1 MSNFFIDRPIFAWV
15 IAILIMLGGV
25 IAILNLGVQSY
36 PDIAPPQVSIS
47 TRYPGASA
55 STAEGSV
62 TQVIEQ
68 QLTGINNLLYFNSST
83 SADGRVQIT
92 LTFQPGTDP
101 DIAAVQTQNQVSR
114 AEPLLPQAVLQ
125 QGIIVAKAN
134 PDTLMAIA
142 LISNNPA
149 IGRDRLNDIVASQVL
164 NPISRVQGVGTTR
177 QFGAEYAMRIWL
189 NPEKMHGYGLSA
201 TQVLNAVE
209 SQNIQVAAGTLGAD
223 PAVKGWGFTA
233 DVSGEGL
240 FSTPQQFLNII
251 LRANPDGTV
260 VKLGDVA
267 TANFGPQNYGFDTTY
282 DGKPIG
288 AFAIQTLP
296 GANGLTVAKAARAEM
311 ARLAVGFPQGVTWF
325 VPYDTTTFITISIQ
339 DVLKTLV
346 EALILVFAV
355 MLIFLQNFRATLIP
369 AVVIPIALLGA
380 FIGMD
385 AMGFTINQLTLFGMV
400 MAIGIVVDDA
410 IVVIENIERIM
421 TEQGLSPRD
430 AARKGMGEISGAV
443 VAITAVLLA
452 VFVPSALQS
461 GSTGI
466 IYRQFALTIAVSM
479 FFSAFLALTF
489 TPALCANFLKPRHD
503 EQKNLLSRKFNEV
516 FGWTHRTYVSHVT
529 HAVRHAPRWMM
540 VFVVVA
546 VLAGFLYV
554 KLPGSF
560 LPQEDQGYLMA
571 VVQLPPGAT
580 KQRSEAV
587 MRQMWA
593 VLQKDPSVEN
603 AMQIVGFSFVGS
615 GENNGMAFI
624 QLKDWSKRK
633 LTAEELIPRLNA
645 QLHRDIRDASIVVV
659 NLPTVH
665 GLGAFGGFDMYLE
678 DVSGQGRPALTR
690 ALKTVLAKA
699 KQDKVLV
706 NVRPNEL
713 PPSPQLDFNIDR
725 VQAASMGLSAT
736 DVANAASLM
745 LAPTNVGQMF
755 AEGRVKFVM
764 MQAAAP
770 FRMSQ
775 SAFNDFY
782 TPSST
787 QTNPDGT
794 PAMIPISSV
803 IHSHWELVSPSLSR
817 FNGNPA
823 VEVVGDAAPGFQSG
837 QAMDAMQ
844 NIVTHDLSHGF
855 SFDWTGQSFEE
866 AESSSGAAMLMG
878 LSILVVFL
886 ALAALYES
894 WSVPIAVLLIVPL
907 TVLGT
912 VLFTMARGLAD
923 DVFFKIGLVTVIG
936 LAAKNAI
943 LIIEYAV
950 AEQKAGKTLREAVID
965 AARLRFRPILMTS
978 FAFILGVFPL
988 FISTGAG
995 ANARHAIGTG
1005 VIGGMLFATIF
1016 GLLLIPVF
1024 YVIVRRFVGDKLDGN
1039 GTPPAL
1045 TDQGEE
1051 IKPFE

>member
-15 IAILIMLGGV
+15 IAILITLGGV
-25 IAILNLGVQSY
+25 LAIDNLGVQSY
-36 PDIAPPQVSIS
+36 PNIAPPQVSIVAH
-47 TRYPGASA
+47 YPGASS

-62 TQVIEQ
+62 TEVIEQ
-68 QLTGINNLLYFNSST
+68 QLTGIDNLLYFSSST
-83 SADGRVQIT
+83 SSSGRVAIT
-92 LTFQPGTDP
+92 LTFKPGTDP
-101 DIAAVQTQNQVSR
+101 DIAAMQTQNQVTR
-114 AEPLLPQAVLQ
+114 AEPRLPPAVLA
-125 QGIIVAKAN
+125 QGIVVAKTN

-142 LISNNPA
+142 LSSDNPT
-149 IGRDRLNDIVASQVL
+149 IGRDRLNDIIASQVL
-164 NPISRVQGVGTTR
+164 NPISRIAGVGATN

-189 NPEKMHGYGLSA
+189 NPDKMHGYGLSA
-201 TQVLNAVE
+201 TDVIGALQT
-209 SQNIQVAAGTLGAD
+209 QNIQVAAGTLGAA

-233 DVSGEGL
+233 NVAGAGL
-240 FSTPQQFLNII
+240 FSTPEQFLGII
-251 LRANPDGTV
+251 LRANADGTV
-260 VKLGDVA
+260 VKLGDIA
-267 TANFGPQNYGFDTTY
+267 TADFGPQGYGFDTLY

-296 GANGLTVAKAARAEM
+296 GANGLAVAKAVRAEM
-311 ARLAVGFPQGVTWF
+311 AKLQVGFPEGVSWS

-339 DVLKTLV
+339 DVLTTLV
-346 EALILVFAV
+346 EALVLVFLV
-355 MLIFLQNFRATLIP
+355 MLVFLQNFRATIIP
-369 AVVIPIALLGA
+369 AIVIPVALFGA

-385 AMGFTINQLTLFGMV
+385 ALGFTINQLSLFGMV

-421 TEQGLSPRD
+421 TEQGLSPKE
-430 AARKGMGEISGAV
+430 AARKGMREISGAV

-489 TPALCANFLKPRHD
+489 TPALCGRYLKAQHERK
-503 EQKNLLSRKFNEV
+503 KNALFRAFNSL
-516 FGWTHRTYVSHVT
+516 FNWTHHTYVGHVA

-540 VFVVVA
+540 VFAVVVA
-546 VLAGFLYV
+546 AAGFLYL

-560 LPQEDQGYLMA
+560 LPQEDQGYLLAM
-571 VVQLPPGAT
+571 VQLPPGAT
-580 KQRSEAV
+580 KQRSQAV
-587 MRQMWA
+587 MDQVWDT
-593 VLQKDPSVEN
+593 LQKDPEIEHV
-603 AMQIVGFSFVGS
+603 MQIIGFSPVGS

-624 QLKDWSKRK
+624 QLTDWSKRD
-633 LTAEELIPRLNA
+633 LPAEQLIPKLNA
-645 QLHRDIRDASIVVV
+645 QLHKSIRDASIVVV

-665 GLGAFGGFDMYLE
+665 GLGQFGGFDMYLE
-678 DVSGQGRPALTR
+678 DTGGLGREALGQALQT
-690 ALKTVLAKA
+690 AQAKA
-699 KQDKVLV
+699 RQDKVLV
-706 NVRPNEL
+706 NVRANQL
-713 PPSPQLDFNIDR
+713 PPAPQLDFDIDR
-725 VQAASMGLSAT
+725 VQAASMGLSAA

-745 LAPTNVGQMF
+745 LAPTQVGQMF

-764 MQAAAP
+764 LQADAP
-770 FRMSQ
+770 YRMNR

-787 QTNPDGT
+787 QKNPDGT

-803 IHSHWELVSPSLSR
+803 IKSHWDLVSPSLAR

-823 VEVVGDAAPGFQSG
+823 TEVVGDAAPGFTSG

-844 NIVTHDLSHGF
+844 GIVAHDLPRGF
-855 SFDWTGQSFEE
+855 GFDWAGESFQEV
-866 AESSSGAAMLMG
+866 ASSSGAPMLMA

-907 TVLGT
+907 ALLGT
-912 VLFTMARGLAD
+912 VLFTMGRDLAN

-950 AEQKAGKTLREAVID
+950 AAQEEGRTLREAILT

-1005 VIGGMLFATIF
+1005 VIGGMLFATFF

-1024 YVIVRRFVGDKLDGN
+1024 YVIVRRLAGDKLDGAKSTN
-1039 GTPPAL
+1039 AEPATTPA
-1045 TDQGEE
+1045 EHR
-1051 IKPFE
+1051 

>member
-15 IAILIMLGGV
+15 IAILITLGGV
-25 IAILNLGVQSY
+25 LAINNLGVQSY
-36 PDIAPPQVSIS
+36 PNIAPPQVSIVA
-47 TRYPGASA
+47 RYPGASS

-62 TQVIEQ
+62 TEVIEQ
-68 QLTGINNLLYFNSST
+68 QLTGIDNLLYFNSST
-83 SADGRVQIT
+83 SSNGRVEIT
-92 LTFQPGTDP
+92 LTFKPGTNP
-101 DIAAVQTQNQVSR
+101 DIAAVQTQNQVTR
-114 AEPLLPQAVLQ
+114 AEPRLPPEVLA
-125 QGIIVAKAN
+125 QGIVVAKAN
-134 PDTLMAIA
+134 PDTLMAVA
-142 LISNNPA
+142 LRSDNPA
-149 IGRDRLNDIVASQVL
+149 IDRDRLNDIVASQVL
-164 NPISRVQGVGTTR
+164 NPISRIEGVGTTR

-201 TQVLNAVE
+201 TDVINALQA
-209 SQNIQVAAGTLGAD
+209 QNIQVAAGTLGAD

-233 DVSGEGL
+233 NVAGESL
-240 FSTPQQFLNII
+240 FSTPEQFLGII
-251 LRANPDGTV
+251 LRANPNGTAV
-260 VKLGDVA
+260 TLGDVA
-267 TANFGPQNYGFDTTY
+267 TADFGPQNYGFDTIY
-282 DGKPIG
+282 DGKPVG

-296 GANGLTVAKAARAEM
+296 GANGLAVAKAVRAEM
-311 ARLAVGFPQGVTWF
+311 AKLQVGFPQGVTWF
-325 VPYDTTTFITISIQ
+325 VPYDTTTFITISIE
-339 DVLKTLV
+339 DVLTTLI
-346 EALILVFAV
+346 EALVLVFLV
-355 MLIFLQNFRATLIP
+355 MLVFLQNFRATIIP
-369 AVVIPIALLGA
+369 AIVIPVALLGA

-385 AMGFTINQLTLFGMV
+385 ALGFTINQLSLFGMV

-421 TEQGLSPRD
+421 TEQGLSPKE
-430 AARKGMGEISGAV
+430 AARKGMKEISGAV

-452 VFVPSALQS
+452 VFVPSALQT

-489 TPALCANFLKPRHD
+489 TPALCAKYLKPAHERK
-503 EQKNLLSRKFNEV
+503 KNILFRKFNDA
-516 FGWTHRTYVSHVT
+516 FDWTHHTYVGHVG

-540 VFVVVA
+540 VFLVVVVA
-546 VLAGFLYV
+546 AGFFYV

-560 LPQEDQGYLMA
+560 LPQEDQGYLLAM
-571 VVQLPPGAT
+571 VQLPPGAT

-587 MRQMWA
+587 MSEIWG
-593 VLQKDPSVEN
+593 VLRKDPEIEHTV
-603 AMQIVGFSFVGS
+603 QIIGFSPVGS

-624 QLKDWSKRK
+624 QLTDWSKRK
-633 LTAEELIPRLNA
+633 LTAEQIIPRLNA
-645 QLHRDIRDASIVVV
+645 QLHKDIRDASIVVV

-665 GLGAFGGFDMYLE
+665 GLGQFGGFDMYLE
-678 DVSGQGRPALTR
+678 DTAGLGRAALDR
-690 ALKTVLAKA
+690 ALQSVQAKA
-699 KQDKVLV
+699 KESKVLV
-706 NVRPNEL
+706 NVRPNQL
-713 PPSPQLDFNIDR
+713 PPSPQLDFSIDR

-745 LAPTNVGQMF
+745 LAPTQVGQMF

-764 MQAAAP
+764 LQAAAP
-770 FRMSQ
+770 YRMSRA
-775 SAFNDFY
+775 AFNDFY

-787 QTNPDGT
+787 RKNPDGT

-803 IHSHWELVSPSLSR
+803 IKSHWALVSPSLTR

-823 VEVVGDAAPGFQSG
+823 IEVVGDAAPGFASG
-837 QAMDAMQ
+837 QAMGAMQ
-844 NIVTHDLSHGF
+844 DIVSRDLPHGF
-855 SFDWTGQSFEE
+855 GVDWAGESFQEI
-866 AESSSGAAMLMG
+866 ASSSGAPMLMA

-894 WSVPIAVLLIVPL
+894 WSVPVAVLLIVPL
-907 TVLGT
+907 ALLGT
-912 VLFTMARGLAD
+912 VLFTMGRGLAN

-950 AEQKAGKTLREAVID
+950 AAQEEGKTLREAVLT

-1024 YVIVRRFVGDKLDGN
+1024 YVIVRRIVGDKLDGVKV
-1039 GTPPAL
+1039 TEKEP
-1045 TDQGEE
+1045 
-1051 IKPFE
+1051 